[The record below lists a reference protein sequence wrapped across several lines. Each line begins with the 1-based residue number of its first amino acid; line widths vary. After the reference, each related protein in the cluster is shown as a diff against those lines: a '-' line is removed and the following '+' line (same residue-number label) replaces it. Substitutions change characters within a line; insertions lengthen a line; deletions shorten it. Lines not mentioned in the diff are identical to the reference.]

1 MKSTL
6 KHYTPVALLM
16 AGLVL
21 LGAVCTALWGIP
33 VASDDRRQ
41 VLAVNYPLYLAAR
54 TVAGDTDTV
63 QVTALGGN
71 AAGCLHDYQLSPA
84 DRLAVS
90 RADRI
95 LLVGDSAP
103 FLQGLVTQ
111 EQAVDTAVG
120 LDLLCGDHRHGEHD
134 HHDHGES
141 VNDHVWMSPWRYRAQ
156 VQTVAHALAA
166 MDPDNAAAYLANGD
180 AFGQEIARMG
190 ERLQQAAEGLP
201 SRTCVVFHDS
211 LTYLAEDLGLT
222 VALSLNVGE
231 DSGLSP
237 GDLARVQELVRQEPG
252 LMILYDK
259 QYSVRY
265 AGVDGLVPSRQVLS
279 LDTVVSGDRQGNDWL
294 DAMEYNL
301 QQLQGARG

>member
-1 MKSTL
+1 MHSTL

-21 LGAVCTALWGIP
+21 LGALCTALWGIP
-33 VASDDRRQ
+33 VASGDRPQ

-71 AAGCLHDYQLSPA
+71 TAGCLHDYQLSPA
-84 DRLAVS
+84 DRLAVA

-95 LLVGDSAP
+95 LQVGENTP
-103 FLQGLVTQ
+103 FLQGLVTD
-111 EQAVDTAVG
+111 EQTVDTAVG
-120 LDLLCGDHRHGEHD
+120 LDLLCGHHHHEGDD

-141 VNDHVWMSPWRYRAQ
+141 VNDHLWMSPWRYRAQ
-156 VQTVAHALAA
+156 VQTVAHTLATL
-166 MDPDNAAAYLANGD
+166 DPDNAATYLANGD
-180 AFGQEIARMG
+180 AFGRQIVRMG
-190 ERLQQAAEGLP
+190 ESLKQAAQGLP

-211 LTYLAEDLGLT
+211 LTYLAQDMGLT

-252 LMILYDK
+252 LMLLYDN

-265 AGVDGLVPSRQVLS
+265 AGVDGLVPARQVLS
-279 LDTVVSGDRQGNDWL
+279 LDTVVSGDRQGNDWM